1 MKLNNA
7 QIKQLSAHLDE
18 VMSLPKSHWST
29 WIAAN
34 AATDDP
40 VHAQLRALADEGHLE
55 HTTLDETDDE
65 FSTTEGKRTGSS
77 RWSGFPALPRIDT
90 LLTQHAGAR
99 VGAYRLVELISR
111 GGMGSV
117 WLAERADGAYQR
129 KVALKLPYSGTHAEL
144 LAKRFATERDIL
156 ALLEHPNIARFYDAG
171 VDAGTPFIAL
181 EFVDGKPISEYCET
195 ESLSLNARL
204 DLFTQVLHAVQHAHA
219 HLIIH
224 RDLKPN
230 NVLVTKSGDVKLLDF
245 GIAKLLSNSTNNAV
259 EDGVTGTGTGAGA
272 GAGTKAGVITDVAPQ
287 FDSKHSDDVTRVLGQ
302 AMTPRCASPEQLFG
316 QPITTASD
324 IYSLGTLLYQM
335 LSGRSPFAEIANN
348 AAAMREAMNR
358 NDPVVRLERDARKT
372 TSNPFTIDR
381 DLNAIVQKSMSR
393 DPKNRYASASEF
405 ADDLTRFRTN
415 KPVRARANTP
425 VYATQKFLR
434 RNWLPSTA
442 IAASFVGLSAFGL
455 VSYFESE
462 VQRRT
467 KEFLLET
474 LTPTSYYT
482 DGGGVLSHAE
492 MLNRA
497 ATRVENKLGDQ
508 PRASSEIY
516 QAIGESLFNLGE
528 HEDAFR
534 VRTQAQPLIDQ
545 VYGRS
550 SREAIRNAARATY
563 MHLTQRRFAEFQS
576 ALTELKSRCPSL
588 DRVPDDACYG
598 IIWQQ
603 TQYYAYVGDGATRAA
618 LWDDYDRRILPTI
631 KESSRWHE
639 SSNYWGAGAARQNGD
654 LVNAKARWA
663 KLLSLPKIQ
672 SSAKGAHMYGLS
684 IAATLNELGYADD
697 AASLARDL
705 YAQGERW
712 MGTAFDPRLFYMP
725 NVAIAEASARADYGG
740 EATLR
745 RAIAQT
751 IERGAAEQDITDVY
765 AALALLLTSKGRFEE
780 ARAPLA
786 NALRLQR
793 ARPVEYNQFATQLEV
808 QSVALSLIANTALE
822 IPVGARIRATS
833 ALTALREK
841 ALQFRDN
848 ASLPR
853 IDAIL
858 AHAEIDT
865 ERANAH
871 WQSAVQAMTA
881 SHARPADISIL
892 LRALKS
898 ARVLPMRVEDSTT
911 AAMRDYA
918 RAVLTTTDQAIA
930 ARKSASLTRK

>member
-1 MKLNNA
+1 MKLSSA

-18 VMSLPKSHWST
+18 VMSLPKSDWGT

-34 AATDDP
+34 ATTDDP

-55 HTTLDETDDE
+55 RTTLDEGDDE
-65 FSTTEGKRTGSS
+65 FSITDGKRTGSS

-129 KVALKLPYSGTHAEL
+129 KVALKLPYSGAYAKL
-144 LAKRFATERDIL
+144 LAERFATERDIL

-204 DLFTQVLHAVQHAHA
+204 DLFSQVLHAVQHAHA

-245 GIAKLLSNSTNNAV
+245 GIAKLLSSSTNTVV
-259 EDGVTGTGTGAGA
+259 EDGAMPTGANDFA
-272 GAGTKAGVITDVAPQ
+272 ATQVAPD
-287 FDSKHSDDVTRVLGQ
+287 FDAKKSDNATRVSDNATRVLGQ

-335 LSGRSPFAEIANN
+335 LSGRSPFAEITNS

-358 NDPVVRLERDARKT
+358 NDPLARLERDIQKT
-372 TSNPFTIDR
+372 ASNPFTMDR
-381 DLNAIVQKSMSR
+381 DLNEIVQKAMSR
-393 DPKNRYASASEF
+393 DPKKRYASASEF
-405 ADDLTRFRTN
+405 ADDLTRFRTL
-415 KPVRARANTP
+415 KPVRARTNTP
-425 VYATQKFLR
+425 AYTTQKFLR
-434 RNWLPSTA
+434 RNWLSSTA
-442 IAASFVGLSAFGL
+442 IAASFVGVSAFGL
-455 VSYFESE
+455 VTYFESE
-462 VQRRT
+462 AQRRT

-550 SREAIRNAARATY
+550 SREAIRNAGRATY

-588 DRVPDDACYG
+588 DSVPEEHCYG
-598 IIWQQ
+598 IIWLQ

-639 SSNYWGAGAARQNGD
+639 ISNYWGAGAARQNGD
-654 LVNAKARWA
+654 LVNSKARWA
-663 KLLSLPKIQ
+663 KLLSLPKTQ
-672 SSAKGAHMYGLS
+672 SSAKGAHMEGLS

-697 AASLARDL
+697 AALLARDL

-712 MGTAFDPRLFYMP
+712 MGAAFDPRLFYMP
-725 NVAIAEASARADYGG
+725 NVAITEASAKADYGS

-745 RAIAQT
+745 RAIAQNV
-751 IERGAAEQDITDVY
+751 ERGAAEQDIADVY
-765 AALALLLTSKGRFEE
+765 AALALLLTSKGRVEE

-808 QSVALSLIANTALE
+808 QSVVLSLITNTSID
-822 IPVGARIRATS
+822 IPVEARIRATS

-841 ALQFRDN
+841 ALQYRDN

-858 AHAEIDT
+858 AHTEIDT

-871 WQSAVQAMTA
+871 WQRAVQTMTA
-881 SHARPADISIL
+881 SHARPADTSIL

-898 ARVLPMRVEDSTT
+898 TRALPLRVEDATT
-911 AAMRDYA
+911 TAMRDYA
-918 RAVLTTTDQAIA
+918 RAVLTSTDQAIA
-930 ARKSASLTRK
+930 ARKSASTTRK